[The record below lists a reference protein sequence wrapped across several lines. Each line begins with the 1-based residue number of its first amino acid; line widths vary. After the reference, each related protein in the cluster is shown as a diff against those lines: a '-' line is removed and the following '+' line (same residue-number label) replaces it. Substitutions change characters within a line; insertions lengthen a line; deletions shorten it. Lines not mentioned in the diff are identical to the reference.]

1 MVRRSKNPGK
11 EIAMPKTRSV
21 LLAAARFSIA
31 LTTSVVAQQDYPN
44 RPVRMI
50 IPFPPGGSNDIV
62 GRTIAAQLSERLGKQ
77 VVVDNRTGAGGV
89 VGTELAAKTPADGY
103 TILVISIAH
112 TVNPWLY
119 KLPYDPIKAFTPIGI
134 MATGTNVLT
143 VHPSLPAHSVKELL
157 DMAKAK
163 PGELQYASAGIGTFQ
178 HLGAELFKLEAK
190 INLMHIPFRGGGP
203 ALVDVLGGH
212 NKIMFSSLVQAVP
225 HIKTGRLRALGTG
238 GAQRN
243 AALPDVPTISESGV
257 PGYEAL
263 NWWGLLAPAG
273 TPPAIVARL
282 HRALEEVQGMTEV
295 QQQFEKEGA
304 AIRKMSSGDFGKFI
318 ESEMKK
324 WERVVKE
331 SGIKAE

>member
-1 MVRRSKNPGK
+1 MTKKRSL
-11 EIAMPKTRSV
+11 
-21 LLAAARFSIA
+21 LLAAIGFSIA

-62 GRTIAAQLSERLGKQ
+62 GRTIATQLSERLGKQ

-103 TILVISIAH
+103 TLLVISIAH

-143 VHPSLPAHSVKELL
+143 VHPSLPANSVKDLL

-178 HLGAELFKLEAK
+178 HLSAELFKLDAK
-190 INLMHIPFRGGGP
+190 VNILHIPFRGGGP
-203 ALVDVLGGH
+203 ALIDVLGGH

-282 HRALEEVQGMTEV
+282 HQALEEVQDMAEV

-304 AIRKMSSGDFGKFI
+304 TIRKMSSGDFGKFI

>member
-1 MVRRSKNPGK
+1 MTKKRSL
-11 EIAMPKTRSV
+11 
-21 LLAAARFSIA
+21 LLAAIGFSVS

-62 GRTIAAQLSERLGKQ
+62 GRTIATQLNERLGKQ

-103 TILVISIAH
+103 TLLVISIAH

-143 VHPSLPAHSVKELL
+143 VHPSLPANSVKDLL

-178 HLGAELFKLEAK
+178 HLSAELFKLDAK
-190 INLMHIPFRGGGP
+190 VNILHIPFRGGGP
-203 ALVDVLGGH
+203 ALIDVLGGH

-273 TPPAIVARL
+273 TPSAIVARL
-282 HRALEEVQGMTEV
+282 HQALEEVQDMAEV

-304 AIRKMSSGDFGKFI
+304 TIRKMSSGDFGKFI